1 MSLLEKKKQ
10 LIAELS
16 SLRRVIV
23 AFSGGVDS
31 TFLLKMA
38 KDTLGKENVIA
49 VIAVSSTYPEKEKK
63 EAINF
68 CLQEVINY
76 ILIKT
81 DEMDDAR
88 FTENDANRCYYC
100 KLSLYKEIEKVAE
113 QNKIEN
119 IIEGSNYDDLS
130 DYRPGR
136 KAIIEK
142 GIKSPLLNAKLTKNE
157 IRTLSKE
164 LGLNTH
170 AKPAKACLASRV
182 PYGTKITPEI
192 LKKIEMAENYIE
204 MYGVSQVRVRT
215 HQNIARIEVLPEDF
229 NKILNNRDKIVNE
242 IKLLGFNYVTLDLLG
257 YRTGSLNEVL

>member
-1 MSLLEKKKQ
+1 MSLTEKKKQ

-16 SLRRVIV
+16 ALKRVIV

-49 VIAVSSTYPEKEKK
+49 IIAESSTYPEKEKE

-68 CLQEVINY
+68 CLQENINY
-76 ILIKT
+76 ILIKS
-81 DEMDDAR
+81 DEMEDVR
-88 FTENDANRCYYC
+88 FTKNDANRCYYC
-100 KLSLYKEIEKVAE
+100 KISLYKEIR
-113 QNKIEN
+113 KIAAQKHIEH
-119 IIEGSNYDDLS
+119 IIEGTNYDDLS

-136 KAIIEK
+136 KAIIEM
-142 GIKSPLLNAKLTKNE
+142 GIKSPLLNAKLTKKE

-164 LGLNTH
+164 LGLKTYS
-170 AKPAKACLASRV
+170 KPAKACLASRV

-204 MYGVSQVRVRT
+204 TFGVSQVRVRT

-229 NKILNNRDKIVNE
+229 NKILSNRDKIANE
-242 IKLLGFNYVTLDLLG
+242 IKQIGFNYVTLDLFG